1 MNETK
6 LVTQLELWKED
17 KMKRLLSVAIAMII
31 LVVLVS
37 SGFGGERYRMK
48 NYGPA
53 GPGERVQHVTVNF
66 VHYTPEDQQLW
77 PTPGPPPLF
86 EFFSGFNR
94 SCRITR
100 ANSIALSGDIE
111 GDNPLL
117 SDVACLNSVDPT
129 TATGARIE
137 AVGWL
142 EGILF
147 GREEIK
153 MFGRMTL
160 DIDRTVTPPQ
170 MTGYWIF
177 EEGVGSH
184 YGFFQV
190 EGEVVPPNGL
200 GTYTG
205 WVRKNR

>member
-1 MNETK
+1 
-6 LVTQLELWKED
+6 
-17 KMKRLLSVAIAMII
+17 MKRLILTGLVIC
-31 LVVLVS
+31 LVVFLAS
-37 SGFGGERYRMK
+37 PGLAGDKYRMR

-53 GPGERVQHVTVNF
+53 GPGGKVQHVTANF
-66 VHYTPEDQQLW
+66 VHYTPSDQQLW
-77 PTPGPPPLF
+77 PTPGPPPLC
-86 EFFSGFNR
+86 ESFSDFNR
-94 SCRITR
+94 CCRITR
-100 ANSIALSGDIE
+100 ANSIALSGDIV

-117 SDVACLNSVDPT
+117 SDVACLNSADPT

-160 DIDRTVTPPQ
+160 DIDRTITPPE

-177 EEGVGSH
+177 EEGVGTH

-190 EGEVVPPNGL
+190 KGEVVPPKGL

-205 WVRKNR
+205 WVRKNK